1 MSIASEITRINN
13 NITSAYTAIDN
24 QGGTLPVTQNSAN
37 LASSI
42 ATIPTPPTY
51 PFTVSSLLISKPNAT
66 QNDINDIATY
76 TSTMSYSNLLLD
88 RTAFSGG
95 TFTDGSSILK
105 NGASCLVFKDLATY
119 DNSGST
125 LIYLF
130 RNCASMTIPPL
141 VNFSQCF
148 AYGGMFE
155 GCTSLI
161 TLPSGYFS
169 SIPAARPHS
178 AYNGYNPIGATRM
191 FYGCSSLTFSGQE
204 TTILANFTPYY
215 ANSMFE
221 GCTSLITAP
230 TINLNNCYSAN
241 SMFKGCTNLV
251 NVPYYDL
258 NYMVWFGNNAGGR
271 FVSGGWFQGCPN
283 LSDASLDNILW
294 MLSTITAGTQ
304 RTLSRIISNGY
315 GYNTRVVNCTHYQD
329 FINAGWSNNLTS

>member
-13 NITSAYTAIDN
+13 NIASAYTAIDN
-24 QGGTLPVTQNSAN
+24 QGGTLPTTQNSSN

-51 PFTVSSLLISKPNAT
+51 PFTVNSLLISKPNAT
-66 QNDINDIATY
+66 QSDIDDIATY

-105 NGASCLVFKDLATY
+105 NNNSCLVFKDLGTY
-119 DNSGST
+119 TSQGST

-130 RNCASMTIPPL
+130 RNCGSMTIPPMID
-141 VNFSQCF
+141 FSQCF
-148 AYGGMFE
+148 AYGSMFE
-155 GCTSLI
+155 NCTSLI
-161 TLPSGYFS
+161 TLPNNYFWS
-169 SIPAARPHS
+169 VPQPKPHS
-178 AYNGYNPIGATRM
+178 SYNGYNPIGATRM

-204 TTILANFTPYY
+204 TTILQNFTPYY
-215 ANSMFE
+215 ANNMFE
-221 GCTSLITAP
+221 NCTSLITAP
-230 TINLNNCYSAN
+230 TINLKNCYSAN

-251 NVPYYDL
+251 NVPYYNLD
-258 NYMVWFGNNAGGR
+258 YMASYTGN
-271 FVSGGWFQGCPN
+271 FLSGGWFQNCPN
-283 LSDASLDNILW
+283 LSDASLDNILL
-294 MLSTITAGTQ
+294 MLSTITNGGR

-329 FINAGWSNNLTS
+329 FINAGWTNDLTS